1 MEKVIRPKKG
11 FIGIDFKELYCY
23 RELFLFLSWKN
34 ILVRYKQTIIGIGW
48 AVVRPILTMLI
59 FSFIFGRIAKLPSG
73 GVPYPILIFA
83 ALLPWQLFATSLNE
97 SSNSII
103 SNPNFITK
111 IYFPRLIIPA
121 SVIIASMADFLISLV
136 ILSIMM
142 IWYGI
147 VPSLTILWLPL
158 FMILALLASFGAGLW
173 FSALNVEYRDIK
185 YVVPFIV
192 QMGLYISPVG
202 FNSSVIPEKWRM
214 LYSLNPMVSVI
225 DGFRW
230 SILGEKFA
238 PNPMAMMVSTF
249 TVLVIL
255 ISGVLYFRRMER
267 SFADII

>member
-1 MEKVIRPKKG
+1 MEKVIKPRTG

-202 FNSSVIPEKWRM
+202 FNSSVNQVT
-214 LYSLNPMVSVI
+214 STSSV
-225 DGFRW
+225 
-230 SILGEKFA
+230 LQC
-238 PNPMAMMVSTF
+238 
-249 TVLVIL
+249 
-255 ISGVLYFRRMER
+255 
-267 SFADII
+267 

>member
-1 MEKVIRPKKG
+1 MERIIRPRSG
-11 FIGIDFKELYCY
+11 FIGIDFRELFRY

-34 ILVRYKQTIIGIGW
+34 ILVRYKQTIVGIGW
-48 AVVRPILTMLI
+48 AVVKPVLTMLI
-59 FSFIFGRIAKLPSG
+59 FSFVFGRIAKLPSG

-83 ALLPWQLFATSLNE
+83 GLLPWQLFATSLSE

-121 SVIIASMADFLISLV
+121 SVIISSMADFFISLG
-136 ILSIMM
+136 ILAIMM

-147 VPSLTILWLPL
+147 TPTLTILWLPV
-158 FMILALLASFGAGLW
+158 FMLLALMASFGAGLW

-192 QMGLYISPVG
+192 QMGLYMSPVG
-202 FNSSVIPEKWRM
+202 FNSSVIPEKWQL

-230 SILGEKFA
+230 AILGDSFA
-238 PNPMAMMVSTF
+238 PRFPGMLISVII
-249 TVLVIL
+249 VLSLL
-255 ISGVLYFRRMER
+255 ISGAIYFRRMEK